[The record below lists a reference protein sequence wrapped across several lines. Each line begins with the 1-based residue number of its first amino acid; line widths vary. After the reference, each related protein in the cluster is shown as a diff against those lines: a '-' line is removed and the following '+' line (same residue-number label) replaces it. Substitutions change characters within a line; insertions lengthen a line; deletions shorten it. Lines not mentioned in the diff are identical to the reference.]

1 MIFEL
6 LSFGETG
13 WGDNLLRGA
22 GVTAVLAV
30 LSFGLGLPIGLLGAG
45 AKLSDNRAL
54 RGIADV
60 YTTVFRGVPELLV
73 IYLFFFGSSQAIMKV
88 AGIFGYTG
96 YLELPPFLVGVLAV
110 GVISGAYSTE
120 VFRGAILA
128 VPRGQ
133 IEAGMAMG
141 MRPRLIFRRI
151 TLPQLLRFALPGL
164 GNVWQLTLK
173 DTALVSVTSLAEL
186 MRTAQVASGSTREPF
201 LFYVTAALLY
211 LVMTSISQGL
221 FQAAERHYDRG
232 VRRA

>member
-1 MIFEL
+1 MLEL
-6 LSFGETG
+6 LSFGEAG
-13 WGDNLLRGA
+13 WGDNLMRGA
-22 GVTAVLAV
+22 GITVLVAV
-30 LSFGLGLPIGLLGAG
+30 LSFAMGLPIGLLGAG

-73 IYLFFFGSSQAIMKV
+73 IYLFFFGSSQAIMKA

-141 MRPRLIFRRI
+141 MRPSLIFRRI

-201 LFYVTAALLY
+201 LFYVAAALLY